1 MDHRRHGKRALV
13 RDGSEEKDED
23 HESERDSIFPVYS
36 ARSQEDM
43 SAMVSALSQVIGASS
58 GGQFYPSEAVS
69 AYTEAT
75 QQIQSSQPA
84 RNDDQ
89 QGNQALR
96 KRHYRGVRQRP
107 WGKWA
112 AEIRDPVKAA
122 RVWLGTFDTAEAAAI
137 AYDDAALRFKGNKAK
152 LNFPE
157 RVTPAAPA
165 PQSSVPPSHNK
176 RPNYTAQ
183 APNQDYLSYSSA
195 PAFAPSPNQFPISF
209 QQNNMYDPSSAYQHD
224 QQNAYGTNASGFYSS
239 GNYDQ
244 TQAFGLYS
252 SSPSSALSS
261 TSFSFTSN
269 TSDNQP
275 EDQFYGYPLRFGTNS
290 SDYDYNDHHPHQ

>member
-1 MDHRRHGKRALV
+1 MK
-13 RDGSEEKDED
+13 GS
-23 HESERDSIFPVYS
+23 
-36 ARSQEDM
+36 Q
-43 SAMVSALSQVIGASS
+43 
-58 GGQFYPSEAVS
+58 
-69 AYTEAT
+69 T
-75 QQIQSSQPA
+75 
-84 RNDDQ
+84 
-89 QGNQALR
+89 LR

-122 RVWLGTFDTAEAAAI
+122 RVWLGTFETAEAAAI

-157 RVTPAAPA
+157 RVIPAAPA
-165 PQSSVPPSHNK
+165 SQNTLPPSHNK
-176 RPNYTAQ
+176 RPNYPPQ
-183 APNQDYLSYSSA
+183 ASTNRDYFSYSSS
-195 PAFAPSPNQFPISF
+195 PAFAPTPNQFPINF
-209 QQNNMYDPSSAYQHD
+209 QQNNYDPSSVYQHD
-224 QQNAYGTNASGFYSS
+224 QQNAYANVSGFYPS

-269 TSDNQP
+269 NTTSDHEQP

-290 SDYDYNDHHPHQ
+290 SDYDYKDHHPHP

>member
-1 MDHRRHGKRALV
+1 M
-13 RDGSEEKDED
+13 
-23 HESERDSIFPVYS
+23 
-36 ARSQEDM
+36 
-43 SAMVSALSQVIGASS
+43 
-58 GGQFYPSEAVS
+58 
-69 AYTEAT
+69 
-75 QQIQSSQPA
+75 
-84 RNDDQ
+84 
-89 QGNQALR
+89 
-96 KRHYRGVRQRP
+96 RQRP